1 MATFTGT
8 TADEFIRPTGISP
21 TVTGTAPTPGAG
33 SDNLYGGGGNDT
45 LNGGSG
51 NDLLDGGAGDD
62 MIYMGV
68 GFDVAFGG
76 GGIVTLNTRLYDGD
90 YIVNLNTGLTNF
102 AGELALGFERILSGD
117 GNDVLTGPAATT

>member
-8 TADEFIRPTGISP
+8 NVAEMITPTVVSP
-21 TVTGTAPTPGAG
+21 TVTRTALSPGAG
-33 SDNLYGGGGNDT
+33 SDELYGGDGNDT
-45 LNGGSG
+45 LNGGSAD
-51 NDLLDGGAGDD
+51 DLLDGGAGDD

-68 GFDVAFGG
+68 EFDVAFGG